1 MKKYLLVLILMA
13 GLAGPGLAVPAL
25 ADFKAGVEAA
35 NKGAWATA
43 VREFTPLAEQGDSA
57 AQFNLGLIYANGR
70 GVAKNDI
77 QALIWY
83 SKAAH
88 QIHAR
93 AQANLAFMYAT
104 GRAVPQDLITAYMW
118 ASLAMTHAKG
128 STREA
133 AAKFRA
139 TLAAAMTP
147 DNVTAAER
155 RVMSW
160 KPNN

>member
-1 MKKYLLVLILMA
+1 MKKHALALILLA
-13 GLAGPGLAVPAL
+13 GLVYSGLAGPAL

-35 NKGAWATA
+35 NKGAWAIV
-43 VREFTPLAEQGDSA
+43 VREFTALAEQGDSA

-88 QIHAR
+88 QTHAQ

-118 ASLAMTHAKG
+118 ASLAMSHAQG
-128 STREA
+128 STRQA

-139 TLAAAMTP
+139 TFAAAMTP
-147 DNVTAAER
+147 DDVAAAER
-155 RVMSW
+155 RVKAW

>member
-1 MKKYLLVLILMA
+1 MKKHVLALILMA
-13 GLAGPGLAVPAL
+13 GLTSPAL

-35 NKGAWATA
+35 NKGAWTTA

-88 QIHAR
+88 QTHAR

-104 GRAVPQDLITAYMW
+104 GRAVPQDLIAAYMW
-118 ASLAMTHAKG
+118 ASLAMSHAQG

-133 AAKFRA
+133 AARFRA
-139 TLAAAMTP
+139 TLASGMTP
-147 DNVTAAER
+147 DNVAAAER
-155 RVMSW
+155 RVKAW

>member
-1 MKKYLLVLILMA
+1 MKRHALIFVLMA
-13 GLAGPGLAVPAL
+13 GLAGPGLSGPAL
-25 ADFKAGVEAA
+25 ADFKAGVDAA
-35 NKGAWATA
+35 NKGDWATA
-43 VREFTPLAEQGDSA
+43 AREFRPLAEQGDSA

-88 QIHAR
+88 QIHAQ

-104 GRAVPQDLITAYMW
+104 GRAVDQDLITAYMW
-118 ASLAMTHAKG
+118 ASLAMIHAKG
-128 STREA
+128 STRAA

-139 TLAAAMTP
+139 TLAAAMKA
-147 DNVTAAER
+147 DNVAAAER
-155 RVMSW
+155 RVKAW
-160 KPNN
+160 KPYN

>member
-1 MKKYLLVLILMA
+1 MQPMKRHVLILVLMA
-13 GLAGPGLAVPAL
+13 GLTSPAL
-25 ADFKAGVEAA
+25 ADFKAGFDAA
-35 NKGAWATA
+35 NQGDWATA
-43 VREFTPLAEQGDSA
+43 LREFTPLAEQGDSA

-83 SKAAH
+83 TKAAH
-88 QIHAR
+88 QVHAR

-133 AAKFRA
+133 AARFRA
-139 TLAAAMTP
+139 TLAAAMTA
-147 DNVTAAER
+147 DNVAAAER
-155 RVMSW
+155 RVMAW